1 MAPLLE
7 ATGFVAALLTTF
19 AFLPQ
24 VVQTWRSRSTA
35 GLSLPTLVAMTAG
48 IVLWLIYGLGTRQ
61 LPVVLA
67 NVVTLALVAVLL
79 TLKLRDVRA
88 QAGPLRLK
96 RHPGLVRGPNS
107 DQTLSS

>member
-1 MAPLLE
+1 MPALVE

-35 GLSLPTLVAMTAG
+35 GLNLPTLVALTVG
-48 IVLWLIYGLGTRQ
+48 IVLWLIYGLATGQ

-67 NVVTLALVAVLL
+67 NAVTLILVAVLL
-79 TLKLRDVRA
+79 GLKLRD
-88 QAGPLRLK
+88 LR
-96 RHPGLVRGPNS
+96 RPARC
-107 DQTLSS
+107 D